1 MKDLGKT
8 IKELRIKSGLTQQ
21 EFADKLNVSDKTIS
35 SYENNRTCPDINTLF
50 KISNILDTNLY
61 SLIDTDYF
69 NKDNLEIEVKIK
81 SDNTLT
87 NRIESLLKEQAKFIE
102 TVHEQDT
109 YFIPNTNFDN
119 QWLRI
124 RIENGKSI
132 LTYKKKIIDK
142 CCEELET
149 LFDNN
154 GNLEKTLIN
163 LGFNKK
169 GIIDKQRSKYLYDN
183 KYEISLDN
191 VKDIGLFIEIEVK
204 RIDKDKI
211 IEYANLLQLLR
222 YLNIDINLIDDKR
235 YYDYL

>member
-1 MKDLGKT
+1 MKNVLVIVDMQNDFISGSLANKDGEKVVKNI
-8 IKELRIKSGLTQQ
+8 IKETI
-21 EFADKLNVSDKTIS
+21 DKILNSKF
-35 SYENNRTCPDINTLF
+35 DINPKF
-50 KISNILDTNLY
+50 DKKNIGCEMC
-61 SLIDTDYF
+61 DY
-69 NKDNLEIEVKIK
+69 KDIC
-81 SDNTLT
+81 
-87 NRIESLLKEQAKFIE
+87 FM
-102 TVHEQDT
+102 
-109 YFIPNTNFDN
+109 
-119 QWLRI
+119 
-124 RIENGKSI
+124 
-132 LTYKKKIIDK
+132 
-142 CCEELET
+142 
-149 LFDNN
+149 NN

-235 YYDYL
+235 YYEI